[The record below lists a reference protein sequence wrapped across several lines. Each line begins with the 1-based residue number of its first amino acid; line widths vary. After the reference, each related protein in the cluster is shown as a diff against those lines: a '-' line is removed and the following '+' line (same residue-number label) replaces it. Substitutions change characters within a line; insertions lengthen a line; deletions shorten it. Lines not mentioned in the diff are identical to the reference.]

1 MTVRAKYE
9 KRKSIYPAGV
19 KPYLFS
25 LFILREAQGFLAT
38 RNHNFIFKTDYL
50 N

>member
-1 MTVRAKYE
+1 MKVRAKYE
-9 KRKSIYPAGV
+9 KRKIIYPPGV

-25 LFILREAQGFLAT
+25 LFILREAQGFLAI
-38 RNHNFIFKTDYL
+38 RNHNCFVKIDYL